1 MVDVPGA
8 AGARPPLPSPA
19 SAAPLRAASPGP
31 FGSAAA
37 GAGGPLARGLAG
49 SGGSGTFSA
58 GALTRQSTGGGAGV
72 PMKPGHKKQ
81 GRFEV
86 YEVRAPR
93 HAAGP
98 GLTAHLVPTGF
109 IEALVFTLVNRFVPP
124 SICGDSEPAGAW
136 LTCLACTRGHATGRA
151 RSCPAPVSGR
161 SLCPRRM
168 RCGAARRPAPPGASK
183 RAGRCGAQEGN
194 APPPLSPV
202 VGNGAAL
209 LEAAMKPATP
219 DAAGP
224 RSTASMDGGTSE
236 PASRAPSES
245 LEAGAADKSK
255 EAKRKGRFQARAR
268 PPRQRSEGPAW
279 QPADHRRGA
288 QRTVC
293 LGGQQSFKVGCSC
306 GLSRGRMTRR
316 CAFGARPVSLQ
327 AARLFCLAT
336 RAGGGRRPG
345 RGAGLSLTQHGRGSG
360 RAPRRLLRAR
370 MTAAAAA
377 RAQIVEDDFGDSKAR
392 VGRSTSATNVGDGRP
407 GSSAGGGEAS
417 RPGASAAAL
426 LLALK
431 EVASGLGAQYD
442 LMKELVHAVQAR
454 RAPPGCWPG
463 TGPAHQLACPLPH
476 ALRGRVA
483 CIRSARG
490 LPRFDRPESPAACAA
505 RRTPSAAGTRA

>member
-224 RSTASMDGGTSE
+224 RSTASMDGGASE

-268 PPRQRSEGPAW
+268 PPRQRSKGPAW
-279 QPADHRRGA
+279 QPADQRRGA
-288 QRTVC
+288 ERTVC
-293 LGGQQSFKVGCSC
+293 LGGQQSCEAGCSC
-306 GLSRGRMTRR
+306 GLSRGRMTGR
-316 CAFGARPVSLQ
+316 CAFGARPVCLQ
-327 AARLFCLAT
+327 AAPSFVSRRV
-336 RAGGGRRPG
+336 RAVDTGREE
-345 RGAGLSLTQHGRGSG
+345 ALGS
-360 RAPRRLLRAR
+360 R
-370 MTAAAAA
+370 
-377 RAQIVEDDFGDSKAR
+377 
-392 VGRSTSATNVGDGRP
+392 
-407 GSSAGGGEAS
+407 
-417 RPGASAAAL
+417 
-426 LLALK
+426 
-431 EVASGLGAQYD
+431 
-442 LMKELVHAVQAR
+442 
-454 RAPPGCWPG
+454 
-463 TGPAHQLACPLPH
+463 
-476 ALRGRVA
+476 
-483 CIRSARG
+483 
-490 LPRFDRPESPAACAA
+490 
-505 RRTPSAAGTRA
+505 